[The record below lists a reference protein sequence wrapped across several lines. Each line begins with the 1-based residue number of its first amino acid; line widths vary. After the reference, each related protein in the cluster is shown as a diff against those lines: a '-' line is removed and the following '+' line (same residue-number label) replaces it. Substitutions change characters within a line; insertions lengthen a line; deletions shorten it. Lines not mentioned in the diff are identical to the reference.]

1 MTKDRATGRDIV
13 LAIGENM
20 RQSLEP
26 LVTKTIAPS
35 LYQVYLHGDDHDRLR
50 TLFGELESEAK
61 TLLDAELARLNRG
74 SAPPFSRIL
83 RKKKEGAEA
92 APKFVSAEG
101 RWSIRFQEDP
111 NGTLSPGDVEVISEF
126 ARPPES
132 GYGAGSKTHR
142 ISTTRRLGGQMTTH
156 REAEPQ
162 GASQGPW
169 QGQSQGM
176 PSAAPAAV
184 IPEPPGFARIVYKD
198 DRGTHTFRMTKD
210 EIVIGRQAPDVWA
223 DLSIDT
229 SLDVSREHAR
239 LQRTPDGTFR
249 IKDLSKLG
257 TTVNGAQIPCSLAST
272 EGGVRDLDRWEPLP
286 DRARIG
292 LAGVILLDF
301 ERVAGAPLPVRP
313 AAVDTAD
320 AASGTIAAPPAPPAN
335 TVRLSDPPDPTDPDN
350 TIVERTA
357 EP

>member
-1 MTKDRATGRDIV
+1 LTKDRATGRDIV

-35 LYQVYLHGDDHDRLR
+35 LYQVYLHADDYDRLR
-50 TLFGELESEAK
+50 SLFGELEEEAK
-61 TLLDAELARLNRG
+61 RLLDGELERLNRG
-74 SAPPFSRIL
+74 AAPAFPRIL
-83 RKKKEGAEA
+83 RKKKDATPA

-101 RWSIRFQEDP
+101 RWTVRFQEDP
-111 NGTLSPGDVEVISEF
+111 NGALQPGDVEVISEF

-142 ISTTRRLGGQMTTH
+142 ISTTRRLGQMTTR
-156 REAEPQ
+156 REPD
-162 GASQGPW
+162 
-169 QGQSQGM
+169 
-176 PSAAPAAV
+176 APAATSAV
-184 IPEPPGFARIVYKD
+184 AAIAGAATAAPFPSPVPQPTGFARIVYRD
-198 DRGTHTFRMTKD
+198 DRGIQTFFMAKD

-239 LQRTPDGTFR
+239 LQRTPTGAFR

-257 TTVNGAQIPCSLAST
+257 TTVNGAALPRSLEVT
-272 EGGVRDLDRWEPLP
+272 EGGVKDLDLWEALP

-292 LAGVILLDF
+292 LAGVIYLDF
-301 ERVAGAPLPVRP
+301 ERL
-313 AAVDTAD
+313 D
-320 AASGTIAAPPAPPAN
+320 AA
-335 TVRLSDPPDPTDPDN
+335 
-350 TIVERTA
+350 
-357 EP
+357 

>member
-1 MTKDRATGRDIV
+1 LTKDRATGRDIV

-50 TLFGELESEAK
+50 TLFGELEAEAK

-83 RKKKEGAEA
+83 RKKKDGAEA

-111 NGTLSPGDVEVISEF
+111 NGALSPGDVEVISEF

-142 ISTTRRLGGQMTTH
+142 ISTTRRLGGQMTTQ
-156 REAEPQ
+156 RDAPAQ
-162 GASQGPW
+162 DPT
-169 QGQSQGM
+169 QGQTQGW
-176 PSAAPAAV
+176 PPVAAP
-184 IPEPPGFARIVYKD
+184 PESPGFARIVYKD

-239 LQRTPDGTFR
+239 LQRTPEGTFR

-257 TTVNGAQIPCSLAST
+257 TTVNGVEIACSLAST
-272 EGGVRDLDRWEPLP
+272 DGGVRDLDRWESLP

-301 ERVAGAPLPVRP
+301 EKVAGAPLPASPVGVAISASP
-313 AAVDTAD
+313 AN
-320 AASGTIAAPPAPPAN
+320 PAN
-335 TVRLSDPPDPTDPDN
+335 TARLPDPRDPEN
-350 TIVERTA
+350 TLAERTA
-357 EP
+357 KP